1 MTIAVLFAVGA
12 GGWFFGVVSA
22 FLLYRVMERVHETAD
37 EPDPETADE
46 PDPGE
51 QWRRYDSVTCRPGD
65 MLPGL
70 NVRLTEDG
78 CELVPEPPSLE
89 LVR

>member
-22 FLLYRVMERVHETAD
+22 YLLYRVMEHAVPA
-37 EPDPETADE
+37 PKP
-46 PDPGE
+46 E
-51 QWRRYDSVTCRPGD
+51 QWRRYDSQTFGPGD
-65 MLPGL
+65 QLPGL

-78 CELVPEPPSLE
+78 GAEVFPMSPVDLNPPKLE
-89 LVR
+89 VVK